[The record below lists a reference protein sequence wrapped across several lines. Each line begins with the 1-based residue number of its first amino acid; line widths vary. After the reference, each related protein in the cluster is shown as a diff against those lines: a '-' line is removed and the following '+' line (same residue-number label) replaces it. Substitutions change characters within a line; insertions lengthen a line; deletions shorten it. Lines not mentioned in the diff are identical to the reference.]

1 MQHEWPCVVKW
12 HPTLQ
17 NKLHIFSSSHLQP
30 CTKQHAALSTIPF
43 NKKSDKKGFNEFPL
57 SPASLENKET
67 KPGGGRRE
75 SPVLFGAARF
85 CSRLRDQ
92 LLFEPF
98 GKYKAWQASSLY
110 VKRQWEKE

>member
-17 NKLHIFSSSHLQP
+17 NKLHIFPQVIYNLVQNSMRRCQQYFS
-30 CTKQHAALSTIPF
+30 TKSPI
-43 NKKSDKKGFNEFPL
+43 KKGFNEFPL

-75 SPVLFGAARF
+75 SPVMFGAARF
-85 CSRLRDQ
+85 CSRLQDQ

-110 VKRQWEKE
+110 VKRQWEEE